1 MKTHTAS
8 VEKGT
13 IKLTEYIDPTF
24 NYEDKIFVQAG
35 CVGFY
40 LTPTELRDLR
50 TVIEYYLN
58 AEDYTEVRV
67 KVGGEYVALQ

>member
-1 MKTHTAS
+1 MKSHSAS
-8 VEKGT
+8 LEKGN

-24 NYEDKIFVQAG
+24 NYEDKIFIQSG

-40 LTPTELRDLR
+40 VTPTELKDLR
-50 TVIEYYLN
+50 AVIEYYLN
-58 AEDYTEVRV
+58 AEDYTDIRV